1 MVSLRE
7 TGHSLPEIKEIT
19 GRGHGTVFRY
29 IKNVK
34 VLPEFSTILRIKQGG
49 SRKKADE
56 AWRDASSDAQSLLGD
71 GLSLEQKL
79 CILACLY
86 WGEGNKMDL
95 NLMNSDPGLIK
106 VFVGCLY
113 EIGVPKDN
121 IKINLRLHDDI
132 DRNKAIIF
140 WAKLLSIEPARIGKI
155 EVIQGKKTGKLKY
168 GMCRVRVAK
177 SATYFKLI
185 MSLISIIKTRFDAA
199 VVQRIEQGTP
209 KP

>member
-1 MVSLRE
+1 
-7 TGHSLPEIKEIT
+7 
-19 GRGHGTVFRY
+19 
-29 IKNVK
+29 
-34 VLPEFSTILRIKQGG
+34 
-49 SRKKADE
+49 
-56 AWRDASSDAQSLLGD
+56 
-71 GLSLEQKL
+71 
-79 CILACLY
+79 
-86 WGEGNKMDL
+86 
-95 NLMNSDPGLIK
+95 MNSDPGLIK